1 MDAGPIEALAAAQT
15 LISMPAADI
24 QATLL
29 PIACEHRADMLIAPP
44 DILGQLKGSSVI
56 LYGFTLLSFV
66 VARVARY
73 MYELIVE
80 SLSARARPCVRHERA
95 GYLQRLEITYR
106 HAVRTAGELR
116 IELSRRAGVDRQDHR
131 HRPGRRHRRT
141 HAQARGGAPA
151 QPSAVAVTIVGGN
164 RASKGRGLAGGGLF

>member
-1 MDAGPIEALAAAQT
+1 
-15 LISMPAADI
+15 
-24 QATLL
+24 
-29 PIACEHRADMLIAPP
+29 MLIAPP

-131 HRPGRRHRRT
+131 HRPGHRHRRT
-141 HAQARGGAPA
+141 HAQARGAPA
-151 QPSAVAVTIVGGN
+151 HPSVVAATIVSGN
-164 RASKGRGLAGGGLF
+164 RARGRGFARGGLF